1 MVTERRKQRMHQV
14 LLDRQRDLTVI
25 CENIHD
31 PHNVSAILRTC
42 DAVGISTVHLLYTS
56 EVFPKLGKKSSAS
69 AKKWL
74 EFRRHKNYD
83 ELHKLLKADKMTI
96 YATHVN
102 PSSQKIYEVDWTKP
116 AAILLGNEHRGVSEQ
131 ALKIADKT
139 IYIPMH
145 GMVQSLNVSVA
156 AAVILYEAFR
166 QRFQRQMYPYSSGDK
181 WVKEHFSEW
190 IGETK
195 KSKTNKKVN

>member
-1 MVTERRKQRMHQV
+1 MHQV
-14 LLDRQRDLTVI
+14 LLDRQRDLTIV

-42 DAVGISTVHLLYTS
+42 DAVGISKVHLLYTN
-56 EVFPKLGKKSSAS
+56 EAFPKLGKKSSAS

-74 EFRRHKNYD
+74 EFQRHRDYD
-83 ELHKLLKADKMTI
+83 ELHDLLKAQKMMI
-96 YATHVN
+96 YATHVDT
-102 PSSQKIYEVDWTKP
+102 SSQKIYEVDWTKP
-116 AAILLGNEHRGVSEQ
+116 AAILLGNEHRGVSQQ

-156 AAVILYEAFR
+156 AAVILYEAYR
-166 QRFQRQMYPYSSGDK
+166 QRLQKQMYPYSSGDR
-181 WVKEHFSEW
+181 WVNEHFSEW
-190 IGETK
+190 VGETLTLNK
-195 KSKTNKKVN
+195 NKKVK

>member
-1 MVTERRKQRMHQV
+1 MVTKRRKQRMLRV

-42 DAVGISTVHLLYTS
+42 DAVGISKVHLLYTN
-56 EVFPKLGKKSSAS
+56 EAFPKLGKKSSAS

-74 EFRRHKNYD
+74 EFQRHKDYNNLRD
-83 ELHKLLKADKMTI
+83 LLKAQKMTI
-96 YATHVN
+96 YATHVD
-102 PSSQKIYEVDWTKP
+102 PSSQKIFEVDWTQP
-116 AAILLGNEHRGVSEQ
+116 AAILMGNEHRGVSEQ

-156 AAVILYEAFR
+156 AAVLLYEAYR
-166 QRFQRQMYPYSSGDK
+166 QRLQKQMYPYSTGDR
-181 WVKEHFSEW
+181 WVDEHFSEW
-190 IGETK
+190 AGENLK
-195 KSKTNKKVN
+195 LKTDRKVK